1 MSEEITQTKAEQI
14 ADAEAKLAA
23 EPKKKG
29 RPKSKHYV
37 QESEL
42 RDEIQATKEK
52 SALNLKNLEADWDK
66 KISEAKSDL
75 EKEKLETEKEASM
88 TTAATKTHCTP
99 RLGEII
105 VLTVDR
111 VATQTKFRHYTY
123 LDDMKAEATYQ
134 SIRGIVKFN
143 LDKTNDAGQ
152 KSSSFSYL
160 TQIITNAFRQILNKE
175 KRNREIKDQAI
186 EIAMDAHTDIEINF
200 ESTRRRKRKIIN

>member
-1 MSEEITQTKAEQI
+1 MTDEQKKIEMAKAE
-14 ADAEAKLAA
+14 AELAA

-37 QESEL
+37 KESEL
-42 RDEIQATKEK
+42 RDEIHDTKEK
-52 SALNLKNLEADWDK
+52 ALKNMGVLEAEWDA
-66 KISEAKSDL
+66 KIAEAKLDAD
-75 EKEKLETEKEASM
+75 KEKITLEKEASM
-88 TTAATKTHCTP
+88 TTAGTKTHCTP

-143 LDKTNDAGQ
+143 LDKVNDAGQ

-186 EIAMDAHTDIEINF
+186 EIALDSHSDIEINF
-200 ESTRRRKRKIIN
+200 ESTRRRKERLSSD

>member
-1 MSEEITQTKAEQI
+1 MTEESKKEAMAVAEEQL
-14 ADAEAKLAA
+14 KS

-37 QESEL
+37 KESEL
-42 RDEIQATKEK
+42 RDEIAATK
-52 SALNLKNLEADWDK
+52 AIAAQNLMDLEAEWDS
-66 KISEAKSDL
+66 KISEAKMTA
-75 EKEKLETEKEASM
+75 EKEKLMAEKEEAI
-88 TTAATKTHCTP
+88 AVANTKTHCTP

-134 SIRGIVKFN
+134 SIRGIVKFS
-143 LDKTNDAGQ
+143 LDKKNAAGQ
-152 KSSSFSYL
+152 MSSSFSYL

-186 EIAMDAHTDIEINF
+186 EMAMDFHSDIEINF
-200 ESTRRRKRKIIN
+200 ESSRRRKERLSTEN

>member
-1 MSEEITQTKAEQI
+1 MTEETKKEEITKAEAI
-14 ADAEAKLAA
+14 LAS

-37 QESEL
+37 KESEL
-42 RDEIQATKEK
+42 REEIGATKEK
-52 SALNLKNLEADWDK
+52 AAKNILTLEAEWDA
-66 KISEAKSDL
+66 KIAEAKLDADKATIT
-75 EKEKLETEKEASM
+75 EAKEVAMKIAS
-88 TTAATKTHCTP
+88 TKTHCTP

-134 SIRGIVKFN
+134 SIRGIVKFS
-143 LDKTNDAGQ
+143 LDKRNAAGQ
-152 KSSSFSYL
+152 MSSSFSYL

-186 EIAMDAHTDIEINF
+186 EIALDSHSDIDINF
-200 ESTRRRKRKIIN
+200 ESTRRRKERLSTN

>member
-1 MSEEITQTKAEQI
+1 MTEESKATAIALAEEQL
-14 ADAEAKLAA
+14 KA

-37 QESEL
+37 KESEL
-42 RDEIQATKEK
+42 REEIGATKDI
-52 SALNLKNLEADWDK
+52 SAKNLVIIEAEWDK
-66 KISEAKSDL
+66 KITEAKMTTEKDLLIL
-75 EKEKLETEKEASM
+75 EKEEAM
-88 TTAATKTHCTP
+88 KIATTKTHCTP

-134 SIRGIVKFN
+134 SIRGIIKFS
-143 LDKTNDAGQ
+143 LDKRNAAGQ
-152 KSSSFSYL
+152 MSSSFSYL

-186 EIAMDAHTDIEINF
+186 EMAMDFHSDIEINF
-200 ESTRRRKRKIIN
+200 ESSRRRKERLSTEK